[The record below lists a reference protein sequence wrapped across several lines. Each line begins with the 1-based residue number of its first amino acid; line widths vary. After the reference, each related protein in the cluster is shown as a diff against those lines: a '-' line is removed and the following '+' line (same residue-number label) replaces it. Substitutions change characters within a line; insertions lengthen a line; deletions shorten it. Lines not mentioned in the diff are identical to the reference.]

1 MSAGVE
7 VEERRAGVFEVV
19 VAGHS
24 LVDRGVGVGGGGDG
38 EVEGDGAEA
47 GEELG
52 HVGGEAGD
60 VEEGCYG
67 AGGDG
72 DGGAVAEVAGVVLVA
87 AADGDVAEGE
97 ACCWGWEGD
106 GGLGEVL
113 VGGFSLDEVD
123 GGVGVNVGL
132 TCWHDC
138 VFQIAGSTL

>member
-1 MSAGVE
+1 M
-7 VEERRAGVFEVV
+7 
-19 VAGHS
+19 
-24 LVDRGVGVGGGGDG
+24 
-38 EVEGDGAEA
+38 VEGDGADP

-72 DGGAVAEVAGVVLVA
+72 DGGAVGSVAGVVLVA

-106 GGLGEVL
+106 GRWWELL
-113 VGGFSLDEVD
+113 VRVFLDEVVL
-123 GGVGVNVGL
+123 GIVLKVEL

-138 VFQIAGSTL
+138 VSQIAGSTL

>member
-24 LVDRGVGVGGGGDG
+24 LVDWGGGVGGRGDG
-38 EVEGDGAEA
+38 EVKGDGAEA
-47 GEELG
+47 REELG

-72 DGGAVAEVAGVVLVA
+72 DGGGVGQVAGVVLVA
-87 AADGDVAEGE
+87 AANGDVAEGE

-106 GGLGEVL
+106 GCWGRGISEGLLG
-113 VGGFSLDEVD
+113 
-123 GGVGVNVGL
+123 
-132 TCWHDC
+132 
-138 VFQIAGSTL
+138 

>member
-19 VAGHS
+19 VSGHS

-47 GEELG
+47 GEEFG

-72 DGGAVAEVAGVVLVA
+72 DGGGIAQIASVVLVA

-97 ACCWGWEGD
+97 ACCWGWECD
-106 GGLGEVL
+106 GGWWR
-113 VGGFSLDEVD
+113 
-123 GGVGVNVGL
+123 
-132 TCWHDC
+132 C
-138 VFQIAGSTL
+138 